1 MTQKNFSDYYLGLDI
16 GTDSVGWAV
25 TDKEYNILNFNGKAM
40 WGIHLFDSGKTAE
53 DRRINRIARRRLER
67 RKQRIEFLQNIFSNE
82 INKVEPEFFERLAES
97 RLHFDDRK
105 HQSSNTLFN
114 DPAFNDKDLFKKYPT
129 IYHLRSGLMEQK
141 EKPDI
146 RLFYLACHH
155 IIKYRGH
162 FLFEGL
168 SEGPIPKFEIV
179 FEELI
184 TELNSKYETD
194 IRSRD
199 ISNNV
204 QEILLNKEFGVS
216 EKSKKLQSILR
227 DEDFSELFKEL
238 CVLLSG
244 GTANL
249 DKMFSSSDDVDSG
262 LGKLTFKNTDFD
274 EVLSKLELQSDELEI
289 LSCIKKIYDWAL
301 LSDYLKGQDS
311 VSKAKIATYNQHK
324 DDLKLLKSILKND
337 SERYSQVFKSET
349 VTMKVSNKDIKV
361 NYPAYSGM
369 HEKGE
374 KGSENTD
381 VCSQPDFCRYLRA
394 AVFKQE
400 IKDLAF
406 REKYAD
412 LVARIEDDTF
422 MPKQTVKE
430 NSMFP
435 NKLHKFELEQLL
447 KNMESHYPFLNE
459 KDEDGWTVKDKIL
472 KLCTFRI
479 PYYVGPLNPNSDRA
493 WLEREDGKITPWN
506 FEKKVDLDKSAE
518 KFMDNLI
525 GNCTYL
531 KEEPVV
537 PKCSLM
543 YQRYEL
549 YNELN
554 TLKIDGERLFKID
567 IKLKEELVTDLFENQ
582 SKKVTKKTIETWL
595 RKKCQYHKDDN
606 VEISGIDTDIK
617 SALKSEKQLKEILGS
632 QMNYAIAEDIVRI
645 ITVFGGDKSRMR
657 IKLKKDYSDILKEEQ
672 IEKLSK
678 LTFKDWGRFS
688 KKFLTEI
695 YAIVDGESMNLLEA
709 LEKTSYN
716 LMELLS
722 ISDFA
727 KKIDEINGPVVA
739 TGRITYD
746 LVEDLYVSP
755 SVRRGIWRSLKIIE
769 DILSITKHPPS
780 KIFIETTRENQESK
794 RTVSRKKDLIKKYE
808 ACKKGSEDITVQLN
822 GTDEGRLR
830 SKDLYAYYM
839 QQGKCMYCG
848 KSIDLNDLCNNNM
861 YDLDHI
867 HPRSLKA
874 DDSIHNNLVL
884 VCKKHNQEKSNDY
897 PLNPEWQKKMSS
909 FWKFLKEKEF
919 ITKEKY
925 ERLIRTSPFEDDE
938 LSGFINRQLVETSQ
952 SVKAV
957 AETLKRVFGEQVD
970 IVYVKANT
978 ISDFRNGN
986 NGFKTNENDERLKFI
1001 KCRSVN
1007 DYHHA
1012 KDAYLNIIV
1021 GNVYDTKFTKDY
1033 KNFIRTEKNNYNLRR
1048 MFDSDVER
1056 NGVQAWKAGKD
1067 GTIAT
1072 VQKYMRR
1079 NNILFTRFSY
1089 QKQGALFKVNPL
1101 KKGNGQ
1107 LSLKKDLSIE
1117 KYGGY
1122 DKVSGIYFALVEHT
1136 KGKKTIRTIYSVLSS
1151 VVKSDADD
1159 IELIRYME
1167 DVDKLI
1173 NPKILVRK
1181 IPFFSTFEING
1192 YRVHI
1197 SARTGND
1204 CVYYGAEQLIL
1215 SENDYIY
1222 CKKIENYVMKSKET
1236 KDSIPAENYGI
1247 TAEKNIAL
1255 YQTLSEKYN
1264 NSKYQIFFAT
1274 VYKTLG
1280 EKAKVFEDLDLNN
1293 QAKILEQ
1300 LFHGFQCNAVYL
1312 NLELLDGPKLTGRI
1326 QKNNNIE
1333 NLDSIKLIHQS
1344 PSGLFEN
1351 EIDLK
1356 KI

>member
-168 SEGPIPKFEIV
+168 SSRDIPPFEIV

-184 TELNSKYETD
+184 KSLNSECGTEFESSEMSSSAK
-194 IRSRD
+194 
-199 ISNNV
+199 
-204 QEILLNKEFGVS
+204 EILSDKRLGVK
-216 EKSKKLQSILR
+216 EKSKELQEIFTSG
-227 DEDFSELFKEL
+227 DFSYLIEEL
-238 CVLLSG
+238 CKLLSG
-244 GTANL
+244 GTAILN
-249 DKMFSSSDDVDSG
+249 KMFANNDTDSK
-262 LGKLTFKNTDFD
+262 LDNLTFKNADFD
-274 EVLSKLELQSDELEI
+274 EAITKLESQIPEKIEI
-289 LSCIKKIYDWAL
+289 LIRAKTIYDWAL
-301 LSDYLKGQDS
+301 LYDLVNEHGSI
-311 VSKAKIATYNQHK
+311 SKAKIETYKTHQE
-324 DDLKLLKSILKND
+324 DLALLKSILKENPVKYI
-337 SERYSQVFKSET
+337 EVFKSDD
-349 VTMKVSNKDIKV
+349 KKFDNYSAYV
-361 NYPAYSGM
+361 NI
-369 HEKGE
+369 HEK
-374 KGSENTD
+374 KSKDTHS
-381 VCSQPDFCRYLRA
+381 CSQADFCKYLRT
-394 AVFKQE
+394 AVFKKE
-400 IKDLAF
+400 FEDPTFTDKFTDMVERIKND
-406 REKYAD
+406 
-412 LVARIEDDTF
+412 IF
-422 MPKQTVKE
+422 MPKQTIKD
-430 NSMFP
+430 NSLFP
-435 NKLHKFELEQLL
+435 NALHNRELLQILE
-447 KNMESHYPFLNE
+447 NMESHYPFLNE

-479 PYYVGPLNPNSDRA
+479 PYYVGPLNSNSDRA

-567 IKLKEELVTDLFENQ
+567 IKLKEELVKDLFENQ

-617 SALKSEKQLKEILGS
+617 SSLKSEKQLKEILGS
-632 QMNYAIAEDIVRI
+632 QMNYEIAENIVRI
-645 ITVFGGDKSRMR
+645 ITVFGGDKSRMK
-657 IKLKKDYSDILKEEQ
+657 IKLKKDYTDILEEEQ

-695 YAIVDGESMNLLEA
+695 YAVVDGEELNLLTA

-727 KKIDEINGPVVA
+727 KKIDEINGPVTA

-780 KIFIETTRENQESK
+780 RIFIETTRENKESK
-794 RTVSRKKDLIKKYE
+794 RTISRKKDLIKKYE
-808 ACKKGSEDITVQLN
+808 ACKNGSEDIIVQLN
-822 GTDEGRLR
+822 QLDETDEGRLR

-848 KSIDLNDLCNNNM
+848 KSIDLNNLRNNNM

-978 ISDFRNGN
+978 VSDFRNGN

-1222 CKKIENYVMKSKET
+1222 CKKIENYVIKSKET

-1280 EKAKVFEDLDLNN
+1280 EKAKVFEDLDLSN

-1300 LFHGFQCNAVYL
+1300 LLHGFQCNAVYL